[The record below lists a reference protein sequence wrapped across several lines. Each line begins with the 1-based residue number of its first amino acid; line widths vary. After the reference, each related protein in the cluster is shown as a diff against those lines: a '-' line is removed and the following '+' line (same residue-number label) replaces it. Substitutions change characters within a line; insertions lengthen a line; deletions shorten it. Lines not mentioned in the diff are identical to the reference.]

1 MSTYSPSLRVELIDN
16 GTQAGTWGNTTNDN
30 FAYIFDA
37 AIAGYVDVTTSVLN
51 HVLTYN
57 NGPVS
62 DENLNQSIQASL
74 RLDTSTGAAFN
85 VFAPPVSKQYVI
97 WNNSSSHAAT
107 IYNSSGLGNTTI
119 SGPGVTIAAGA
130 KVLVFSTGAGFYEIQ
145 TSNVTGTV
153 AIANGGTGQTTRQ
166 AAIDALVGT
175 QVANRVLRS
184 DGTNSTLAQ
193 VALGTD
199 VSGMLPIA
207 SGGTGQS
214 TAIAAFDALSPTT
227 TKGDLIVNNGADNVR
242 VAVGTNGYALTA
254 DSTAAAGVVWAE
266 LSTSIQ
272 EFTSSGTSTWTKPAG
287 AKLVYV
293 LAYGGGGGGGS
304 GRRKSSAS
312 STSLSGGGGGGAGG
326 RTELWIPAVS
336 LGSTETVTVGAG
348 GAGGAAQTI
357 NDTDGLDGSNGTDTT
372 FGSWLR
378 ARSGNLGTG
387 GKAISGATPG
397 VAGGAL
403 VESAAGSSFL
413 YSGDGGQGNT
423 QFPGAGQR
431 GGYRPGGG
439 GGGGGFLGVSSFYGG
454 AAGGLGGSLH
464 STSTAT
470 SGGGGAAGAVSVNG
484 GNGAN
489 ATTYFVGGSGGGGG
503 GASDT
508 TAGAGGNGGYPG
520 GGGAGGGGGSGV
532 NSGAGGSG
540 GNGYVRV
547 VVFF

>member
-16 GTQAGTWGNTTNDN
+16 GTQAGAWGNTTNDN

-37 AIAGYVDVTTSVLN
+37 AIAGYVDVTTSVLD

-145 TSNVTGTV
+145 ASNVTGTV
-153 AIANGGTGQTTRQ
+153 AIAN
-166 AAIDALVGT
+166 
-175 QVANRVLRS
+175 
-184 DGTNSTLAQ
+184 
-193 VALGTD
+193 
-199 VSGMLPIA
+199 
-207 SGGTGQS
+207 GGTGQS

-272 EFTSSGTSTWTKPAG
+272 EFTSPGTFTWTKPAG

-312 STSLSGGGGGGAGG
+312 AASISGGGGGGAGG

-348 GAGGAAQTI
+348 GAGAAAQTTD
-357 NDTDGLDGSNGTDTT
+357 DTDGLDGSNGTDTT

-378 ARSGNLGTG
+378 ARFGGLGYG
-387 GKAISGATPG
+387 GKAFSAALAGSSGG
-397 VAGGAL
+397 SL
-403 VESAAGSSFL
+403 LESAAGGLFS
-413 YSGDGGQGNT
+413 YTGNGGQGNT

-431 GGYRPGGG
+431 GGYIPGGG
-439 GGGGGFLGVSSFYGG
+439 GGGGGFLSVSLFYAGAEGGRGG
-454 AAGGLGGSLH
+454 AFQT
-464 STSTAT
+464 TSTAT
-470 SGGGGAAGAVSVNG
+470 SGGGGTAGTASGNG

-489 ATTYFVGGSGGGGG
+489 ANTYFVGGSGGGGG
-503 GASDT
+503 GASNT